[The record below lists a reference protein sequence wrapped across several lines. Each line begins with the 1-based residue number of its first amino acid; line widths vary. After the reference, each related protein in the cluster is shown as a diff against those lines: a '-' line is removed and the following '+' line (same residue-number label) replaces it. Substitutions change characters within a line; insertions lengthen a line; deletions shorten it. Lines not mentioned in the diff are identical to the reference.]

1 MVTPHVLSQ
10 EQSRLIWLE
19 VMSYWCF
26 INRSYFYNIIQISVI
41 SIEMAGMYNIHIDQS
56 DEKDY
61 TQICNRISKYHYSRL
76 ESK

>member
-10 EQSRLIWLE
+10 EQLRLIWLE

-41 SIEMAGMYNIHIDQS
+41 SIEMVGKYNIHIDVDK
-56 DEKDY
+56 DEKDDTKIY
-61 TQICNRISKYHYSRL
+61 RI
-76 ESK
+76 

>member
-10 EQSRLIWLE
+10 EQLRLIWLE

-41 SIEMAGMYNIHIDQS
+41 SIEMVGKYNIHIDVDK
-56 DEKDY
+56 DEKDDTKIY
-61 TQICNRISKYHYSRL
+61 GI
-76 ESK
+76 

>member
-10 EQSRLIWLE
+10 EQLRLIWLE

-41 SIEMAGMYNIHIDQS
+41 SIEMLGMYDIHIE
-56 DEKDY
+56 DEKDD
-61 TQICNRISKYHYSRL
+61 TKICNIISKYHYSRL